1 MRPERQSEAAQDL
14 TKPPSNAFGSPARV
28 TLGLQPA
35 ADGSFAGMGSVL
47 QLKNKS
53 APGTDR
59 GQTLPYPRVW
69 PLGEKDR
76 EVWPWGGGAGSGAGQ
91 ECRSGRQTPIQ
102 GSRARSTHTDAAPGT
117 TGDQGQ
123 GWSSPRV
130 PAVPWGLPGQACHG
144 SPEPCDTV
152 AGVQGPPQHTCWL
165 ISGSSAPSNLVG
177 EDKDALSFS
186 SSSDG

>member
-76 EVWPWGGGAGSGAGQ
+76 EVWPWGVGREAEQVKSAGLEGRHRFRGQGQGQRTLMQRRGPQGTRGRAGPHPRYPQFPGAFP
-91 ECRSGRQTPIQ
+91 GRPAM
-102 GSRARSTHTDAAPGT
+102 RARSPATL
-117 TGDQGQ
+117 
-123 GWSSPRV
+123 WRV
-130 PAVPWGLPGQACHG
+130 SKDHLSTP
-144 SPEPCDTV
+144 
-152 AGVQGPPQHTCWL
+152 
-165 ISGSSAPSNLVG
+165 VG
-177 EDKDALSFS
+177 
-186 SSSDG
+186 